1 MSFRRTRA
9 TAVAVLALAV
19 TPLVG
24 CAVLEHEWT
33 AQTGYTIAAQ
43 PVVSGGTVFIGSWDG
58 YEYAFDAQSGAQKWR
73 TFLGQT
79 RDTCPEATTVGVTS
93 APQVQNGI
101 AYLGGGDSRWYAL
114 DVQTGSVLWTI
125 PTGDNSPSGGHYNWS
140 SPAIHNG
147 AAYVGI
153 ASLCDS
159 PLVQGRLLRV
169 SLSTHQITNVWTVV
183 PDGQV
188 GGTIWTSPVVD
199 AARNTVFV
207 TTGNRADDASGA
219 TQQHAEAIVAL
230 DATTL
235 AVKSY
240 WPLPLAD
247 PTPDAD
253 WTTTPTL
260 FTDSAGRALV
270 SAAHKNGFVYAF
282 NRDNLGA
289 GPVWQVRLAQ
299 AAAGGDPGAGGVYT
313 TGFFDGQALY
323 YGGGRTTIR
332 GTSYEASLRAI
343 DPATGRFIWEAPLP
357 TKPFGA
363 LTGANGMIVVPPF
376 QPALY
381 GFEASTG
388 RVAFRN
394 PLEKDNWLYG
404 ATTIANG
411 LLYYGDGFGVVHALR
426 FPDSPPP
433 PPQGASTALDA
444 SATSL
449 RLAGSAPPPPPFV
462 TRPRSR

>member
-1 MSFRRTRA
+1 VRSRRARVM
-9 TAVAVLALAV
+9 AVAILALAA
-19 TPLVG
+19 TSLAG
-24 CAVLEHEWT
+24 CVVLEHQWT
-33 AQTGYTIAAQ
+33 AQTGYRIAAK

-79 RDTCPEATTVGVTS
+79 RDTCPEDITVGVTS
-93 APQVQNGI
+93 APQVQNGV
-101 AYLGGGDSRWYAL
+101 AYLGGGDSNWYAL
-114 DVQTGSVLWTI
+114 DAQTGSVLWTV

-153 ASLCDS
+153 ASLCDR
-159 PLVQGRLLRV
+159 PLVQGKLLRV
-169 SLSTHQITNVWTVV
+169 SLSTHQIANVWKVV

-207 TTGNRADDASGA
+207 TTGNRAWDSTGA
-219 TQQHAEAIVAL
+219 TQQHAEAMVAL

-240 WPLPLAD
+240 WSLPVAD

-253 WTTTPTL
+253 WGTSPTL
-260 FTDSAGRALV
+260 FTDSSGRALV
-270 SAAHKNGFVYAF
+270 SAANKNGILYAF

-299 AAAGGDPGAGGVYT
+299 AAAGDDPGAGGVYSN
-313 TGFFDGQALY
+313 GFFDGQRLY

-332 GTSYEASLRAI
+332 GTTYEASIRAI
-343 DPATGRFIWEAPLP
+343 DPATGRFIWEAAIPR
-357 TKPFGA
+357 KPFGA
-363 LTGANGMIVVPPF
+363 LTGANGMIVVPAF

-381 GFEASTG
+381 GFEAATG
-388 RVAFRN
+388 KVAFWN
-394 PLEKDNWLYG
+394 PLGEGNWLYG
-404 ATTIANG
+404 ASTIANG

-426 FPDSPPP
+426 FPASPPP
-433 PPQGASTALDA
+433 APEGASVAVAAAATSVRLDGSPPPQ
-444 SATSL
+444 
-449 RLAGSAPPPPPFV
+449 PPFV
-462 TRPRSR
+462 TDTP

>member
-1 MSFRRTRA
+1 MSSRRARL
-9 TAVAVLALAV
+9 TAVAAVALAA
-19 TPLVG
+19 TSLTG
-24 CAVLEHEWT
+24 CVVLEHQWT
-33 AQTGYTIAAQ
+33 AQTGYWIAAK
-43 PVVSGGTVFIGSWDG
+43 PVVSGGTVFVGSWDG
-58 YEYAFDAQSGAQKWR
+58 YEYAYDAQSGAQKWR

-79 RDTCPEATTVGVTS
+79 QDTCPENITVGVTS
-93 APQVQNGI
+93 APQVQNGV

-114 DVQTGSVLWTI
+114 DAQTGSVLWSI

-153 ASLCDS
+153 ASLCDR
-159 PLVQGRLLRV
+159 PLVQGKLLRV
-169 SLSTHQITNVWTVV
+169 SLSTHQIANVWKVV

-207 TTGNRADDASGA
+207 TTGNRAYDSSGA
-219 TQQHAEAIVAL
+219 TQQHAEAMVAL

-240 WPLPLAD
+240 WSLPVSD

-253 WTTTPTL
+253 WGTSPTL
-260 FTDSAGRALV
+260 FTDSSGRALV
-270 SAAHKNGFVYAF
+270 SAANKNGILYAF

-299 AAAGGDPGAGGVYT
+299 AAAGEEPGAGGVYSN
-313 TGFFDGQALY
+313 GFFDGHTLY
-323 YGGGRTTIR
+323 YAGGRTTIR
-332 GTSYEASLRAI
+332 GTTYEGSIRAI
-343 DPATGRFIWEAPLP
+343 DPATGRFVWEAALP
-357 TKPFGA
+357 RKPFGA

-381 GFEASTG
+381 GFEAATG
-388 RVAFRN
+388 RVVFWN
-394 PLEKDNWLYG
+394 PLGKDNWLYG
-404 ATTIANG
+404 ASTIANG

-426 FPDSPPP
+426 FPASPPP
-433 PPQGASTALDA
+433 PQDASAALAA

-449 RLAGSAPPPPPFV
+449 SHAGSPPPPPPFV
-462 TRPRSR
+462 THAP